1 MSNDENKITDGRKL
15 ITNEIIR
22 GDCIDIMKQMPAK
35 SIDLIVTSPPYYN
48 AKEYAQY
55 DSYEQYLIKMTGCF
69 RHMERVLK
77 EGRHMIVNTSPVIT
91 PRTSRSTNSI
101 RHAIPFDLHPRITAL
116 GFDFTDD
123 IIWKK
128 PMGAGNG
135 RSRRFAIDR
144 KPLQYK
150 TEAVTEYV
158 MVYRKHS
165 GMLPETILNA
175 YPKKI
180 IDTSLIRDKY
190 NVTNVWEINPEI
202 NSDHPAAY
210 PDMLARDLVRLY
222 SLRGDVVLD
231 PFCGSGTTAYASKT
245 ENREYIGIDITE
257 QYCRMAKNRLKQ
269 IPLVF

>member
-1 MSNDENKITDGRKL
+1 
-15 ITNEIIR
+15 
-22 GDCIDIMKQMPAK
+22 
-35 SIDLIVTSPPYYN
+35 
-48 AKEYAQY
+48 
-55 DSYEQYLIKMTGCF
+55 
-69 RHMERVLK
+69 MERVLK

-101 RHAIPFDLHPRITAL
+101 RRAIPFDLHPRITAL
-116 GFDFTDD
+116 GFDFVED

-128 PMGAGNG
+128 PMGSCIG

-165 GMLPETILNA
+165 EMLPETVLNA
-175 YPKKI
+175 YPKEVV
-180 IDTSLIRDKY
+180 DASMIRDKY

-222 SLRGDVVLD
+222 SLHGDVVLD

-245 ENREYIGIDITE
+245 ENRIYIGIDIME
-257 QYCRMAKNRLKQ
+257 EYCKMARDRLKQ
-269 IPLVF
+269 VPLVF